1 MEEEQRDELKS
12 NVTKIMG
19 LKHTNL
25 VQVIETYET
34 TGELQLVMELF
45 SGVSILDEIQRA
57 QTYNEADAARF
68 VKNILSAMAACHGVG
83 VIHKDLKP
91 ENILVDAEQQRL
103 LKIIDF
109 GTAKSQFEELDI
121 SIDQVFGTPYY
132 SAPEGLLGE
141 FCDKSD
147 VWSLGA
153 IAYLILSG

>member
-57 QTYNEADAARF
+57 QTYNEADAAGI
-68 VKNILSAMAACHGVG
+68 VIIL
-83 VIHKDLKP
+83 
-91 ENILVDAEQQRL
+91 
-103 LKIIDF
+103 
-109 GTAKSQFEELDI
+109 
-121 SIDQVFGTPYY
+121 
-132 SAPEGLLGE
+132 
-141 FCDKSD
+141 
-147 VWSLGA
+147 
-153 IAYLILSG
+153 